1 MRRYAVLTGEGPFR
15 IRLLF
20 QGILTGVA
28 AGLAVVCYR
37 LLLGFAGAFSFRAL
51 SGSAGIS
58 LPGLVLLWTAGALLI
73 GLLMDWEPM
82 AKAGGIPQVKGEI
95 LGQLSMDW
103 LRVMTA
109 KFLGGGLAIALGF
122 SLGRAAPA
130 VQIGAAAG
138 KCMAALQGK
147 GKIEERL
154 FLSSGA
160 SAGLSAAFNAP
171 LGGVVFALEE
181 VHKSFSP
188 LILLSAMMA
197 SLAAD
202 FVSKCFFGLSPVFP
216 FTVPNTIP
224 LSHYGHLMVLGLLCG
239 AGGALFC
246 RVILDAQ
253 KFYDRLPVPPRFR
266 MLLPAAAAL
275 CIGSLLPAI
284 LGGGH
289 EMLEQLAHGGTSP
302 AGIFLLFSGKMLFT
316 ALCFGSGAPGGIFL
330 PMLAVGGALGAFY
343 GTAAAGLFG
352 TDPSLAVNFLVVG
365 MAGFF
370 AAVVH
375 APITGIVLI
384 TEMTGSFSHLLSV
397 SAVVIT
403 AHVTAELL
411 GARPIYDSLL
421 LRILR
426 RSKSFRSAGK
436 VLLEGTV
443 CPGSSLDGIAVRDA
457 PLPKG
462 CLLVSISRAAEE
474 ILPRGST
481 VLQAGDRVIALADGS
496 RARRIQ
502 EKMLGLTGVCSPEP
516 EQRLRE

>member
-1 MRRYAVLTGEGPFR
+1 MRQYALLTRESRFR
-15 IRLLF
+15 IHLLF
-20 QGILTGVA
+20 QGIAVGMA
-28 AGLAVVCYR
+28 AGLAAVCYR
-37 LLLGFAGAFSFRAL
+37 LVLDMAETLSIRAL
-51 SGSAGIS
+51 TGETGIPF
-58 LPGLVLLWTAGALLI
+58 PGLLLFWCSGALLI

-82 AKAGGIPQVKGEI
+82 ARGGGIPQVEGEL
-95 LGQLSMDW
+95 LGHLSMDW
-103 LRVMTA
+103 LRVMMV
-109 KFLGGGLAIALGF
+109 KFLGGGIGIALGL
-122 SLGRAAPA
+122 SLGRAGPS

-138 KCMAALQGK
+138 KGVASLQKRGK
-147 GKIEERL
+147 VEERL

-171 LGGVVFALEE
+171 LAGVIFALEE

-188 LILLSAMMA
+188 LILVSAMMA

-202 FVSKCFFGLSPVFP
+202 FVSKYFFGLSPVFS

-224 LSHYGHLMVLGLLCG
+224 LSHYGHLLVLGILCG
-239 AGGALFC
+239 GGGALFC
-246 RVILDAQ
+246 RVILDTQ
-253 KFYDRLPVPPRFR
+253 KYYGRLPVPPRFR
-266 MLLPAAAAL
+266 ILLPAAAAL
-275 CIGSLLPAI
+275 CIGPLLPAI

-289 EMLEQLAHGGTSP
+289 EMVEQLAHGGMSP
-302 AGIFLLFSGKMLFT
+302 AGIFLLFSGKLLFT
-316 ALCFGSGAPGGIFL
+316 ALCFGSGAAGGIFL

-352 TDPSLAVNFLVVG
+352 TDPSLVVNFLVVG

-370 AAVVH
+370 AAVVR

-384 TEMTGSFSHLLSV
+384 TEMTGSFTHLLSV

-403 AHVTAELL
+403 AHVIAELL

-421 LRILR
+421 LRMLR
-426 RSKSFRSAGK
+426 RSKSSYSAGK

-457 PLPKG
+457 PLPEG

-474 ILPRGST
+474 ILPRGDT
-481 VLQAGDRVIALADGS
+481 VLAAGDRITALADGD
-496 RARRIQ
+496 RARRVR
-502 EKMLGLTGVCSPEP
+502 EKMLDLTGVSPP
-516 EQRLRE
+516 ERHLWE

>member
-1 MRRYAVLTGEGPFR
+1 MRRYGVLTGEGGFR

-20 QGILTGVA
+20 QGILIGLA
-28 AGLAVVCYR
+28 AGLAAVCYR
-37 LLLGFAGAFSFRAL
+37 LLLGVAEAFSVRAL
-51 SGSAGIS
+51 SGSAGVS
-58 LPGLVLLWTAGALLI
+58 LPGLVLLWAAGALLI

-82 AKAGGIPQVKGEI
+82 ARGSGIPQVEGEL
-95 LGQLSMDW
+95 LGQISMNW
-103 LRVMTA
+103 FRVLIA
-109 KFLGGGLAIALGF
+109 KFIGGGLAIALGF
-122 SLGRAAPA
+122 SLGREGPS

-138 KCMAALQGK
+138 KGAASLQKK
-147 GKIEERL
+147 GKVEERL

-171 LGGVVFALEE
+171 LAGVIFALEE

-202 FVSKCFFGLSPVFP
+202 FVSKYFFGLSPVFS
-216 FTVPNTIP
+216 FIVPNTIP
-224 LSHYGHLMVLGLLCG
+224 LSHYGHLLVLGILCG
-239 AGGALFC
+239 SGGAPFC
-246 RVILDAQ
+246 RVILDTQ
-253 KFYDRLPVPPRFR
+253 KYYGRLPVPSRFR
-266 MLLPAAAAL
+266 IILPAAAVL
-275 CIGSLLPAI
+275 CIGPFFPAI

-289 EMLEQLAHGGTSP
+289 EMVEHLAHGGMSP
-302 AGIFLLFSGKMLFT
+302 AGIFLLFSGKLLFT
-316 ALCFGSGAPGGIFL
+316 ALCFGSGAAGGIFL

-343 GTAAAGLFG
+343 GTLAAGLFG
-352 TDPSLAVNFLVVG
+352 TAPYLVVNFLVVG

-370 AAVVH
+370 AAVVR

-384 TEMTGSFSHLLSV
+384 TEMTGSFTHLLSV

-421 LRILR
+421 LRMLR
-426 RSKSFRSAGK
+426 RSKSSYCSGK

-457 PLPKG
+457 PLPEG
-462 CLLVSISRAAEE
+462 CLLVSISRAEEE
-474 ILPRGST
+474 ILPRGDT
-481 VLQAGDRVIALADGS
+481 VLAAGDRITALADGE
-496 RARRIQ
+496 RARRVR
-502 EKMLGLTGVCSPEP
+502 EKMLDLTGVNPPERHLW
-516 EQRLRE
+516 E